1 MAFASISSGKATTHH
16 CFPDC
21 MLPIP
26 AHFPIGLKY
35 NSRLPAHAQHPANGR
50 VTAYRITFVFRA
62 FVRVTC
68 VARGI
73 CSNSLSPTMDI
84 LLKTP
89 YDRPILLRRINMN
102 IEYKG
107 YRITAWPE
115 LDDTTGLWNGR
126 YRILDEKGVVAYESF
141 VEPSDDEGKA
151 HEAAS
156 AKARA
161 WVDEQ

>member
-1 MAFASISSGKATTHH
+1 
-16 CFPDC
+16 
-21 MLPIP
+21 
-26 AHFPIGLKY
+26 
-35 NSRLPAHAQHPANGR
+35 
-50 VTAYRITFVFRA
+50 V
-62 FVRVTC
+62 
-68 VARGI
+68 
-73 CSNSLSPTMDI
+73 DI

-89 YDRPILLRRINMN
+89 YDRPILLWRINMN

-115 LDDTTGLWNGR
+115 RDDTTGLWNGR
-126 YRILDEKGVVAYESF
+126 YRILDDKGVVAYESF
-141 VEPSDDEGKA
+141 AEPVDDESKA